1 MRSEEI
7 NLALEIVNDRI
18 SQLMNVFSVEK
29 DQAKSKEFA
38 EKIDVLQKGRE
49 QVYLGNQEIIEKVI
63 LKKEEGIL

>member
-38 EKIDVLQKGRE
+38 EKIDVLQKVRE

>member
-38 EKIDVLQKGRE
+38 EKIDILQKVRE

>member
-38 EKIDVLQKGRE
+38 EKIDVLQKVR
-49 QVYLGNQEIIEKVI
+49 
-63 LKKEEGIL
+63 